1 MTDARWNYLS
11 DLMDEASERTRDLR
25 EMLRERNSSLSDRNC
40 AYIER
45 RIIGLYLDVVRT
57 AEFLSL
63 LFEREES

>member
-1 MTDARWNYLS
+1 MTDDRWDYLS
-11 DLMDEASERTRDLR
+11 GLMDEASERTRDLR
-25 EMLRERNSSLSDRNC
+25 EMLRERTSSLSDRHC

-63 LFEREES
+63 LFEGEEA